1 MKDVSLYIKILDYLC
16 LVLLNRFFVIGIVI
30 GYVVKAL
37 YGGVI
42 ISLLTGLTVGVLLHE
57 IFKLIF
63 WG

>member
-1 MKDVSLYIKILDYLC
+1 MNDVSLYIKILDYLY
-16 LVLLNRFFVIGIVI
+16 LVLLNRFFVLGVVI
-30 GYVVKAL
+30 GYIVKAL

-57 IFKLIF
+57 ILKLIF